1 MQAVDDGSPAFES
14 GVRPGDLIT
23 HINGEAVQGLYHT
36 QVLQLLLSGGDHVT
50 LRSTALENTSIRTG
64 GRKRELWQ
72 SKLAKRSMHKQR
84 RQKREHNDKRRK
96 SSLFRRISSKR
107 ASVEMQQVSTSSFPE
122 L

>member
-1 MQAVDDGSPAFES
+1 MDDGSPAFES

-72 SKLAKRSMHKQR
+72 SKLAKRSMHKR

-96 SSLFRRISSKR
+96 SSLFRRISNKR
-107 ASVEMQQVSTSSFPE
+107 ASVEMQQVSTSFPE
-122 L
+122 I